1 MEEKRNTDESR
12 LPEIFMEYMAGDRGC
27 SPATLVSY
35 ESSLR
40 SFRKYFTSLDE
51 QLTWLTVD
59 SDVVRRWMAWM
70 MKNGINAR
78 TVKKSLSALRSF
90 YKYLILTGHAATDPM
105 LKVQNPKVSAPLPA
119 FFKQTEMD
127 RLFDNVKFPADFT
140 GMRDRLMLLTFYT
153 TGLRI
158 SELIGMD
165 REDVSEKSGE
175 LKVTGKRNKQRI
187 VPFGKELREAMLA
200 YIPRRDEIVGKN
212 TGAFFID
219 SKGKRI
225 SPDKVRRCVKKYMS
239 MVTTQKKR
247 TPHVLRH
254 TFATVMLNN
263 GADLE
268 AVRELL
274 GHESLSTTEIYTHTS
289 FTELRKVY
297 ENAHPRSNARGESKE
312 KESGKNANP
321 AS

>member
-1 MEEKRNTDESR
+1 MKEIKETDEAK
-12 LPEIFMEYMAGDRGC
+12 LPEIFLEYMAGDRGC
-27 SPATLVSY
+27 SPDTLIAY
-35 ESSLR
+35 KSSLNA
-40 SFRKYFTSLDE
+40 FRRFFTSLDS

-59 SDVVRRWMAWM
+59 SDVVRRWMALL
-70 MKNGINAR
+70 MKRGVSAR
-78 TVKKSLSALRSF
+78 SVKRSLSTLRSF
-90 YKYLILTGHAATDPM
+90 YKYLLLTGRAATDPM
-105 LKVQNPKVSAPLPA
+105 LRVQNPKASEPLPA
-119 FFKQTEMD
+119 FFKQKEMD
-127 RLFDNVKFPADFT
+127 RLFDIVKFPDNFE
-140 GMRDRLMLLTFYT
+140 GRRDKLILLTFYT

-165 REDVSEKSGE
+165 REDVSVAAGE

-187 VPFGKELREAMLA
+187 VPFGDELKEAMKA
-200 YIPRRDEIVGKN
+200 YIPERDSIAG
-212 TGAFFID
+212 TSSSAFFID
-219 SKGKRI
+219 SKGMRI
-225 SPDKVRRCVKKYMS
+225 SQIKVRKCVKEYMS

-297 ENAHPRSNARGESKE
+297 ETAHPRSNSKEEGKTLEEESK
-312 KESGKNANP
+312 KE
-321 AS
+321 